1 MKNIGSYP
9 NVRLRR
15 NRKTD
20 WSRRLVQENKLSAND
35 LIWPIFI
42 CDGNNEKQ
50 EISSMPGVFRYS
62 IDRLNEVIDET
73 EKNKINL
80 IAIFPYTPEERK
92 TENAEE
98 ALNPENL
105 VCKALSFLKSKKTNF
120 GVMCDIALDP
130 YTSHGHDGLI
140 NNDGIVLNDETNKI
154 LVEQSLLFAN
164 AGADVIA
171 PSDMMDGRIGLI
183 RNELENSNFKNLII
197 ISYAA
202 KYASKMYS
210 PFRDAVGSLN
220 KLKSNKKT
228 YQMNIS
234 NSDEAIREVAL
245 DIQEGADI
253 IMIKPGLSYLDI
265 IQRVKKEFKI
275 PTFAYQ
281 VSGEYAMIKISA
293 AQGII
298 DEKEIMLE
306 QLISLKRAGADAIL
320 TYFAPQVSEIIR
332 SRN

>member
-1 MKNIGSYP
+1 M
-9 NVRLRR
+9 RR
-15 NRKTD
+15 TRQSSWIRNLLSENNLTTD
-20 WSRRLVQENKLSAND
+20 D

-105 VCKALSFLKSKKTNF
+105 VCKALSFIKSKKPNF
-120 GVMCDIALDP
+120 GVMCDIALDL

-140 NNDGIVLNDETNKI
+140 DNDGIVLNDETNKI

-210 PFRDAVGSLN
+210 PFRDAVGSSN

>member
-1 MKNIGSYP
+1 MISQFP
-9 NVRLRR
+9 LLRMRRTRQSSWIR
-15 NRKTD
+15 NLLSENNLTTD
-20 WSRRLVQENKLSAND
+20 D

-62 IDRLNEVIDET
+62 IDRLTEVIDET

-80 IAIFPYTPEERK
+80 IAIFPYTPEEKK
-92 TENAEE
+92 TENANE

-105 VCKALSFLKSKKTNF
+105 ICKALSFIKSKKPNF

-140 NNDGIVLNDETNKI
+140 DNDGIVLNDETNKI
-154 LVEQSLLFAN
+154 LVGQSLLFAN

-281 VSGEYAMIKISA
+281 VSGEYSMIKISA

-298 DEKEIMLE
+298 NEKEIMIE

>member
-1 MKNIGSYP
+1 MSSQFP
-9 NVRLRR
+9 LLRMRRTRQSSWIR
-15 NRKTD
+15 NLLSENNLTTD
-20 WSRRLVQENKLSAND
+20 D

-105 VCKALSFLKSKKTNF
+105 VCKALSFIKSKKPNF
-120 GVMCDIALDP
+120 GVMCDIALDL

-140 NNDGIVLNDETNKI
+140 DNDGIVLNDETNKI

-210 PFRDAVGSLN
+210 PFRDAVGSSN